1 MSVVFF
7 MTGLMKS
14 ESDEANLR
22 IFSGGF
28 FVPSEAAGT
37 ES

>member
-22 IFSGGF
+22 IFFRGVLRSLRGCRD
-28 FVPSEAAGT
+28 
-37 ES
+37 